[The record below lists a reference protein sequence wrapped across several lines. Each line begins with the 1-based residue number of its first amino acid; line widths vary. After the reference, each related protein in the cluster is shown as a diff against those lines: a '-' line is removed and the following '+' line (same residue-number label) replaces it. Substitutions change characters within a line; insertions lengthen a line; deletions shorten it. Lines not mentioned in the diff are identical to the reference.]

1 MMDLEYFRNFITM
14 VDSHTL
20 TEAARRLNMVQPALS
35 SQLKLIETYYKSD
48 LIQTQRGGRRIG
60 LTEAGQLL
68 YNQAKYI
75 LAIADNLEREIK
87 DCEAGASGTLRVSL
101 MPAMVSSFMAEY
113 MQPFCADNPGIDFEF
128 YEGNA
133 DEQAKSIMAGLTE
146 IGFVQTPLSKSYV
159 FDILHSQRRGLTLV
173 VHKNNPW
180 ISDMLQYIRLKDLEG
195 VPLCTTRRLSP
206 MVNRISQDAQI
217 HLTEKAVCNTKAFA
231 VSWAK
236 YQMGASIVTGG
247 GTANIDSDLALIPIR
262 EKGLNS
268 TEVVYIMKDRPLS
281 NVSRKFLEYFHL
293 IDKLGETESK
303 KKKEKGKDKDGKKQA
318 EEI

>member
-1 MMDLEYFRNFITM
+1 MDLEYFRNFITM

-35 SQLKLIETYYKSD
+35 SQLKHIESYYKSD

-75 LAIADNLEREIK
+75 LSIADNLEREIK
-87 DCEAGASGTLRVSL
+87 DCEAGAAGTLRVSL

-113 MQPFCADNPGIDFEF
+113 MQPFCTDNPGVNFEF

-133 DEQAKSIMAGLTE
+133 DEQSKDIMTGLTE
-146 IGFVQTPLSKSYV
+146 VGFVQTPLSKSYI
-159 FDILHSQRRGLTLV
+159 FDILHSQRRGLVLV

-180 ISDMLQYIRLKDLEG
+180 ISDTLQYIRLKDLEE
-195 VPLCTTRRLSP
+195 VPLCITRRLSP
-206 MVNRISQDAQI
+206 MVNRVSQDAQI
-217 HLTEKAVCNTKAFA
+217 HLTEKSVCNTKAFA
-231 VSWAK
+231 LSWAK

-247 GTANIDSDLALIPIR
+247 DTENIDSDLALIPIR
-262 EKGLNS
+262 EKGMNS

-293 IDKLGETESK
+293 IDKLESQEGK
-303 KKKEKGKDKDGKKQA
+303 KKKDKDKEKTEKISEA
-318 EEI
+318 EL